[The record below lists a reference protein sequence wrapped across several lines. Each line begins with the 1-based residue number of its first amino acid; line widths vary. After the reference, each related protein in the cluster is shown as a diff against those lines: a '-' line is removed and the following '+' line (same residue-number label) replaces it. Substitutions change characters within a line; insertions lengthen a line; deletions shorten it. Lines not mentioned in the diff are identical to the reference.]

1 MGEQIQFSKREK
13 QVIDLLILGKSNKQ
27 IALALGLS
35 VRTIEFHLSKIYSK
49 LGVASRTEAVLKLS
63 QTQLRESTG
72 HELRKSTV
80 PETDKTNNNVDTS
93 ISTRRSPMNKPFFN
107 GLVLL
112 ILIVLVC
119 LLAMIFIAIQR
130 QSGQEVSPESTHMPV
145 ATLIVP
151 TETSTLVISSQEHG
165 LKQIQQ
171 LAAECEQ
178 GKDYCLSSISREI

>member
-1 MGEQIQFSKREK
+1 MGEQIQFSEREK
-13 QVIDLLILGKSNKQ
+13 QVINLLILGKSNKQ

-35 VRTIEFHLSKIYSK
+35 VRTIEFHLSNIYSK
-49 LGVASRTEAVLKLS
+49 LGVGSRTEAVLKLS

-72 HELRKSTV
+72 DELWKSTV
-80 PETDKTNNNVDTS
+80 LETDETNDNVDTS
-93 ISTRRSPMNKPFFN
+93 ISTRRIPMNKSSFN
-107 GLVLL
+107 RLILL
-112 ILIVLVC
+112 ILI
-119 LLAMIFIAIQR
+119 LLICMIAMILMAVER
-130 QSGQEVSPESTHMPV
+130 ESGQEVAPESTNMPV